1 MIGMS
6 PFPWR
11 TDLIMELS
19 RGRPAPLPTNKPKWT
34 GPPNIAIYLS
44 TIELPDL
51 KPKPKAGK
59 SQAQSQPQAQPQ
71 PQPHVKTQPQSR
83 PHVPQQSRPSPPQAA
98 ARPPVLSKPNPQP
111 QQAQQPTRTDRP
123 GGSIPNNAPVRPPPP
138 QQATDGHEPRK
149 PSFGRLLNNL
159 VRQ

>member
-59 SQAQSQPQAQPQ
+59 SQAQPQAQPQ
-71 PQPHVKTQPQSR
+71 TKPHGQNQPR
-83 PHVPQQSRPSPPQAA
+83 PPVSQQTRQGPPQAA

-111 QQAQQPTRTDRP
+111 QQTQQPPRTDRP